1 MWLYLF
7 RHGIAWDR
15 EDPLCPPDSERPLTP
30 KGVHKTRSAATGIR
44 RLEPVFDRLWVSPYL
59 RARET
64 LEEAS
69 DALGFR
75 EFTPE
80 VFDDM
85 IPMGSVTSFL
95 RRVRS
100 THATGIFCIGH
111 APHLDDVIQEALQA
125 RHGSFR
131 LKKAGLAVLRFEN
144 QRFTLQGCYAPRI
157 LRMLGS

>member
-80 VFDDM
+80 GPPLQRPVGDERYGRKLAHARRLAQSSM
-85 IPMGSVTSFL
+85 L
-95 RRVRS
+95 R
-100 THATGIFCIGH
+100 A
-111 APHLDDVIQEALQA
+111 HL
-125 RHGSFR
+125 
-131 LKKAGLAVLRFEN
+131 AGELDHR
-144 QRFTLQGCYAPRI
+144 
-157 LRMLGS
+157 